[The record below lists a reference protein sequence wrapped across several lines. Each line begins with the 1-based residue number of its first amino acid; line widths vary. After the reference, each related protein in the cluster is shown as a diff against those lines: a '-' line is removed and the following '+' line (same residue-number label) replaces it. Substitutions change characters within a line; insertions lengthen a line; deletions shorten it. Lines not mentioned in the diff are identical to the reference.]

1 MAREIMRFLRGV
13 LRWLI
18 IPLLYVLLILAAIT
32 AACLVWRHIGLLTD
46 RECPKVIAAYA
57 DWAAEKI
64 WKDIGKL
71 EQEGNFEP
79 LISDMVVSLA
89 FVVAVVPLIQAYV
102 YRRRL
107 RRELQGAHGLEVFK
121 VKKEGV
127 DDLEKML
134 EYYEGA
140 EHITVFCGDFDWLQP
155 NSVNRNPKFSKC
167 SNRRKKKI
175 RAMMG
180 RMKDFVTGY
189 ASEEKV
195 TLVSSKSKELVKNA
209 LRDGNDDSLFGNLMK
224 RFVFGEDIGIKCS
237 LIEKVNENYTF
248 LYRSYSG
255 GKKHLFNAH
264 IFRGAKESEELVSIL
279 RHLVEFGDWKNK
291 AGQDSNASYG
301 SSVQGDGQS

>member
-1 MAREIMRFLRGV
+1 MEQVWGIFRWIC
-13 LRWLI
+13 RWLI
-18 IPLLYVLLILAAIT
+18 IPFLYVLLILAAVT
-32 AACLVWRHIGLLTD
+32 AGCLIWRHIGLLTGA
-46 RECPKVIAAYA
+46 ECPKSIVRYA
-57 DWAAEKI
+57 DWTAEKFLQADV
-64 WKDIGKL
+64 KKL
-71 EQEGNFEP
+71 EEEGKYAP
-79 LISDMVVSLA
+79 VVSDLVVALA

-155 NSVNRNPKFSKC
+155 SSVGRNPKFSKF
-167 SNRRKKKI
+167 SNSRKKKI
-175 RAMMG
+175 RAMMR

-189 ASEEKV
+189 ASEEKI
-195 TLVSSKSKELVKNA
+195 TLVSSKSEELVEHA
-209 LRDGNDDSLFGNLMK
+209 LRNGDDGSLFEILKK
-224 RFVFGEDIGIKCS
+224 RFVFGEEIGIKCS

-248 LYRSYSG
+248 LFRSYSG

-264 IFRGAKESEELVSIL
+264 IFREAKESEELVSIL
-279 RHLVEFGDWKNK
+279 RHLIESGNWKSK
-291 AGQDSNASYG
+291 AGQDTNAGPG
-301 SSVQGDGQS
+301 SSVQADGQG